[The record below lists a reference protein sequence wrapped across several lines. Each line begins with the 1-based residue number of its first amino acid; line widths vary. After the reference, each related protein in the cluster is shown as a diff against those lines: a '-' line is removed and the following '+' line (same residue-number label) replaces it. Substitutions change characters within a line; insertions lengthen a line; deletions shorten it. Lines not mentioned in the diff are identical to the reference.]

1 MTAVPKKY
9 YTPAEYYELEA
20 KADYKSDYYN
30 GEIYPCGEVGP
41 DGQLIS
47 MAGGSVRHSLIC
59 MNVGGELR
67 QALKGGPCKVV
78 ESNVRL
84 RILATGL
91 RTYPDVS
98 VYCGQRQ
105 HDSEDP
111 AGQTLLNPTVL
122 FEVLSPSTEG
132 YDRGI
137 KASHYRRI
145 ESLRVLALVSQTS
158 PHVEL
163 HVRGDDGK
171 WVIEEREGMDAV
183 IELGAISAR
192 LPLSEIYA
200 DVDFTTDR

>member
-1 MTAVPKKY
+1 MTAVPKRY

-30 GEIYPCGEVGP
+30 GQIFPCGEVGP

-47 MAGGSVRHSLIC
+47 MAGGSIRHSIVC
-59 MNVGGELR
+59 TNITAELNR
-67 QALKGGPCKVV
+67 RLKGGPCRVL
-78 ESNVRL
+78 ESNARL
-84 RILATGL
+84 RIVATGL

-105 HDSEDP
+105 HDPEDP

-132 YDRGI
+132 YDRGV

-145 ESLRVLALVSQTS
+145 ESLRLLGLVSQES

-163 HVRGDDGK
+163 HVRGEDGK
-171 WVIEEREGMDAV
+171 WVIEERDGMDTV
-183 IELGAISAR
+183 IELKAIEAQ
-192 LPLSEIYA
+192 LPLAEIYT

>member
-1 MTAVPKKY
+1 MTADPKRY
-9 YTPAEYYELEA
+9 YTPAEYYEREA
-20 KADYKSDYYN
+20 KAEYKSDYYN
-30 GEIYPCGEVGP
+30 GEIFPCGEVGP

-47 MAGGSVRHSLIC
+47 MAGGSIRHSIIC
-59 MNVGGELR
+59 SNILQYLGARVR
-67 QALKGGPCKVV
+67 SGPCKVL
-78 ESNVRL
+78 ESNARL
-84 RILATGL
+84 RIPATGL

-105 HDSEDP
+105 HDPEDP

-122 FEVLSPSTEG
+122 FEVLSPTTEA
-132 YDRGI
+132 YDRGV

-145 ESLRVLALVSQTS
+145 ESLRLLVLLTQDS

-171 WVIEEREGMDAV
+171 WLIEERDGIDAL
-183 IELGAISAR
+183 IEINSIEAR
-192 LPLSEIYA
+192 LPLSEIYS